1 MVKSKRIL
9 IMAYENKEMQ
19 VLGEMIVQRI
29 ICNG

>member
-9 IMAYENKEMQ
+9 IMADENKEMT
-19 VLGEMIVQRI
+19 VLDEMIVYRI

>member
-9 IMAYENKEMQ
+9 IMADENKEMP
-19 VLGEMIVQRI
+19 VLGEMIVYRI